1 METIKKVIIERPTLT
16 VAVYFACMFA
26 VAFSVIPF

>member
-1 METIKKVIIERPTLT
+1 METIKKIIIEKPTLT

-26 VAFSVIPF
+26 IAFSVIPF